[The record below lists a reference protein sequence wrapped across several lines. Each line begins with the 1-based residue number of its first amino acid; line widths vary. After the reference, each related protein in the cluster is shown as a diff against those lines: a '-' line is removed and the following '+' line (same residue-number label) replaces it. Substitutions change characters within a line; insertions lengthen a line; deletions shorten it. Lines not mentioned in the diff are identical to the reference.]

1 MTKHTTQRSPLKRG
15 SVPFDQQKAR
25 IRKEINEITELED
38 PSLEEEIRTESPDG
52 RPAHPSWR
60 AKAMLTLIGGS
71 LLAVLAISTVT
82 YALWGRDEAMV
93 VLVLGVVFA
102 IAGNPVVWAM
112 FFRGKER
119 EQIQEVS
126 NEPAKEYSSQ
136 TTNGSLSNRG

>member
-1 MTKHTTQRSPLKRG
+1 MTEHTKHRSPLKRG
-15 SVPFDQQKAR
+15 SVPYEQQKAR
-25 IRKEINEITELED
+25 IRDEIKELED

-52 RPAHPSWR
+52 RPAHPTWR

-71 LLAVLAISTVT
+71 LLAVVAISAVT
-82 YALWGRDEAMV
+82 YALWGGDEAMV

-119 EQIQEVS
+119 ELINEV
-126 NEPAKEYSSQ
+126 NEEDPNNHEQSEPTS
-136 TTNGSLSNRG
+136 

>member
-1 MTKHTTQRSPLKRG
+1 MTRHTTHRSPLKKG

-25 IRKEINEITELED
+25 IRKEIKELED

-60 AKAMLTLIGGS
+60 AKAMLTLIAGS
-71 LLAVLAISTVT
+71 LLAVLAISAVT

-93 VLVLGVVFA
+93 VLVLGAVFA

-119 EQIQEVS
+119 EVINEVNKEAPSNQEQ
-126 NEPAKEYSSQ
+126 NK
-136 TTNGSLSNRG
+136 TTS